1 MSSLDHE
8 NIAAEGVLLV
18 SKRTLA
24 TINEVNVMRRPILFI
39 LILACALSGCESL
52 SSIFANNSEQVAPLH
67 VPPLYVPPL
76 QIQTGG
82 SDSNEFKVV
91 EAVEVKEDLLP
102 KVVESN
108 SPTISSVGLGKR
120 SRPAGRY
127 LPLVLFPFDSWELT
141 PDAEKMLQEAS
152 DWLRTSL
159 HGELTIEGHTDAKGT
174 KAYNHALGYKRAQ
187 AVMKYLKDLGIKPGT
202 MEPISFG
209 ELDPIC
215 QEEEN
220 FCDDMNRRAFM
231 FVANR
236 KLPPLLKSFQIP
248 LTDLAQPLQENTP

>member
-1 MSSLDHE
+1 MNKQPRSTMNEIKIMHKP
-8 NIAAEGVLLV
+8 ILLMI
-18 SKRTLA
+18 TLA
-24 TINEVNVMRRPILFI
+24 FL
-39 LILACALSGCESL
+39 LSGCESL
-52 SSIFANNSEQVAPLH
+52 SSIFANAHEQI
-67 VPPLYVPPL
+67 PPLE
-76 QIQTGG
+76 IQTGG
-82 SDSNEFKVV
+82 TDSNEFKVV
-91 EAVEVKEDLLP
+91 EAEEVQEDALP
-102 KVVESN
+102 KMSEPN
-108 SPTISSVGLGKR
+108 SPTTSSVEHGKR
-120 SRPAGRY
+120 SRPDGRY

-141 PDAEKMLQEAS
+141 PDAEKTLQEAS
-152 DWLRTSL
+152 NWLRTSM

-174 KAYNHALGYKRAQ
+174 NAYNHALGYKRAN
-187 AVMKYLKDLGIKPGT
+187 AVMKYLKDLGIKPGS